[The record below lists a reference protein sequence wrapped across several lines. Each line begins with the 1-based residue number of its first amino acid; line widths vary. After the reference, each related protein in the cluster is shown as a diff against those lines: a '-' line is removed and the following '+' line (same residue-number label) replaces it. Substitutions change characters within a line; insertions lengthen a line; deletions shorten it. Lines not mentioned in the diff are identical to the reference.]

1 MLIASGYPNNSNLPN
16 NSTIEAPL
24 TINIPRSKAVSASSD
39 GSLLS
44 NTIHGMNISIPV
56 AVQKQPLSSGVTGEK
71 RPQNEVSEV
80 NLPNRRRRRGW
91 SLEEDMKLTASVQ
104 KHGERNWANIARWD
118 FKNDRRASELSQV
131 LPTFSCYVLCI
142 VTSIQLIEQ

>member
-1 MLIASGYPNNSNLPN
+1 MLIAAGYPNNSNLPN

-24 TINIPRSKAVSASSD
+24 TINIPRCKAVSASSSD

-44 NTIHGMNISIPV
+44 NGMNISIPV
-56 AVQKQPLSSGVTGEK
+56 SVQKQPLSSGVIGEK

-131 LPTFSCYVLCI
+131 FPTFSCYVLCI
-142 VTSIQLIEQ
+142 LTSIQIIKQ